1 MSRFRYTAEKS
12 GGEMYQGSADAR
24 DRFELYEMIRKE
36 GGRLVSLEEDTA
48 ASHMLNIAYWNAKF
62 TTIGEQEKILFAR
75 NLGSMLK
82 AGLSLSRALSV
93 IERQTTNG
101 RLKNAISDLQN
112 AVRHGD
118 TLHEALAKFPRI
130 FSKLMTAMVRAGE
143 EGGDLPTSLLTTSD
157 QMERASDLRKKV
169 RGALIYPTIIMIAI
183 IGIGA
188 VMMVVVVP
196 TLAKTFKDMGAT
208 LPVSTQAVIAISD
221 FLTEYTVLAGI
232 LLVGLI
238 AAVYTGLHTEKGG
251 RMRDFVLLHLPL
263 ISPMVKEVNAA
274 RTARTL
280 AALFGAGVDVLT
292 GLEITREVVQNSYF
306 QEVLKEAA
314 KNVGAGQPLS
324 ATFVRAEHLYPVF
337 VGEMMSVGEETG
349 QTAAMMKQLAEYY
362 EVEVDRKTKNM
373 STIIEPF
380 MMVFI
385 GAMVGFFAVSMITPI
400 YQISENV

>member
-208 LPVSTQAVIAISD
+208 LPVATQAVIAISD